1 MASLFQKFQEA
12 VKVLERSPTFAMNGR
27 HLQFEADI
35 YRPIQRSN
43 LYHSPFRNA
52 SSTPN
57 PDTKINREAERICK
71 IVSEMGNFRNIG
83 SSLDDANFS
92 DLSPSLVL
100 QVLNKLNNSGTM
112 SLSFFRWAEKQR
124 SFQHTLECY
133 NALIES
139 LGRIKQFTVVWILV
153 DEMKNNGFL
162 SKETFAL
169 VSRRLAR
176 ARRVNEAIE
185 AFERMEKRY
194 GLKPD
199 LQDYNRLLDTLSK
212 SRHVEKAQELF
223 DTWKNRKFVPD
234 IKSYAVLLEGWGEIC
249 NFLRLNEV
257 YLEMQGEGFEP
268 DVVTYGI
275 LINAHCKAKR
285 HDKAVALFH
294 EMSGKNLKATPHIY
308 CTLINGLGVEKRLDE
323 AIEFFNLYKSDCV
336 METPTYNAMVGAY
349 CWSMRIH
356 DAYAI
361 VDEMK
366 KSGIRPNP
374 RTYDIILHHLVKAGR
389 TSEACS
395 VFERMRDEL
404 GIEPNLSTY
413 EIMVRMFC
421 NRGQMDM
428 ALKIRDQMR
437 SRGVIPGMHMFLAL
451 INGLCDQKR
460 VGEACEYLQEML
472 DMGIRPP
479 EFVFKRL
486 KQGLLDEGNPD
497 IVIVLDGKIKKLRD
511 SPLFG

>member
-1 MASLFQKFQEA
+1 MGDL
-12 VKVLERSPTFAMNGR
+12 R
-27 HLQFEADI
+27 
-35 YRPIQRSN
+35 N
-43 LYHSPFRNA
+43 L
-52 SSTPN
+52 
-57 PDTKINREAERICK
+57 
-71 IVSEMGNFRNIG
+71 G
-83 SSLDDANFS
+83 SSLDNANFS

-112 SLSFFRWAEKQR
+112 ALSFFRWAERQR
-124 SFQHTLECY
+124 SFQHTPECY

-139 LGRIKQFTVVWILV
+139 LGGIKQFTMVWILV
-153 DEMKNNGFL
+153 DEMKNNGL
-162 SKETFAL
+162 LAKETFAL

-212 SRHVEKAQELF
+212 SKHVEKAQELF
-223 DTWKNRKFVPD
+223 DTWKDWKFVPD
-234 IKSYAVLLEGWGEIC
+234 IKSYAVLLEGWGDRC

-257 YLEMQGEGFEP
+257 YLEMQGEGLEP

-285 HDKAVALFH
+285 HDKAVGLFH
-294 EMSGKNLKATPHIY
+294 EMSGKNIKATPHIY
-308 CTLINGLGVEKRLDE
+308 CTLINGLGAEKRLGE

-336 METPTYNAMVGAY
+336 MEAPTYNAMIGAY

-366 KSGIRPNP
+366 QCGIGPHP

-395 VFERMRDEL
+395 VFERMSDEW
-404 GIEPNLSTY
+404 GVEPNLSTH

-421 NRGQMDM
+421 NGGQMDM
-428 ALKIRDQMR
+428 ALKVWDQMR
-437 SRGVIPGMHMFLAL
+437 FRGMIPGMHMFLAL

-479 EFVFKRL
+479 ELVLKRL
-486 KQGLLDEGNPD
+486 KQGLLDEGKPD
-497 IVIVLDGKIKKLRD
+497 IVIILDGKIRKLRD